1 MKHRLTLAAIAAIA
15 ALGGTGAFLVPAA
28 VTSPAAVKSHTVS
41 VISVQQ
47 SQVVDGGG
55 LVINVQDKDLNKA
68 GKVTGYDLLHV
79 VINPKKHTAAVN
91 VVFETSGGFAYG
103 VTAGSNT
110 GVMHGRITGG
120 TGVFKGATGTI
131 LARNLNKAGTR
142 TAVTLTYHT

>member
-1 MKHRLTLAAIAAIA
+1 M
-15 ALGGTGAFLVPAA
+15 
-28 VTSPAAVKSHTVS
+28 S

-68 GKVTGYDLLHV
+68 AKVTGYDLLHV